1 MLTFLA
7 LVTAYL
13 DVTLEPS
20 PMPDDSSAVVVDT
33 ILSSPVFFETMS
45 NERETYFSDFIHAFI
60 EVPEIKVLHVHETS
74 FCSLLFLVFT
84 PLVFISCMLR
94 FFVVQQHKEKSE
106 SFV

>member
-7 LVTAYL
+7 LVTAYS

-20 PMPDDSSAVVVDT
+20 PMPDDSFSSVVVVDT
-33 ILSSPVFFETMS
+33 SPFFETLS
-45 NERETYFSDFIHAFI
+45 NEREAYFADFVQAFI
-60 EVPEIKVLHVHETS
+60 EVPEIKVLHVHETT

-84 PLVFISCMLR
+84 PLIFISCMLR